1 MNFEVASG
9 VGARRR
15 KGDAEALRAVSLAG
29 LPGQDGETA
38 TLNVSIFGLGY
49 VGTVC
54 AGCLVSAGHTVVG
67 VDVNPIKVDAMNAG
81 VAPIVEPEL
90 PELFVEGHK
99 IKRLFATTS
108 AAEAI
113 QATSISLVCVGTPSQ
128 ANGNLDLGY
137 MKRVC
142 EEIGTA
148 LRHKASPHLVVLRST
163 MLPGTTEDLLIPIL
177 ESHSG
182 KRLGEGFDVC
192 YNPEFLRE
200 GSSVYDFYH
209 PPKIVIGAHRAE
221 SAAALLQLYA
231 GIEAPVIRTS
241 IRVAEMAK
249 YCDNAF
255 HALKVSFAN
264 EIGNLCKR
272 MSVDSHEVMD
282 VFCQDRKLN
291 LSAAYLKPGFAFGG
305 SCLPKDLRA
314 LAYQGKRL
322 DLESPVLNAIL
333 QSNAV
338 QVQLG
343 IQLIASVGKKR
354 IGFLG
359 MAFKPDTDDLRE
371 SPLVTVIETLLGKGY
386 HVRVYDRNV
395 STSRLM
401 GANRRFI
408 EEHIPHLSS
417 LLVDDITEVA
427 DEADVVVVG
436 YQSPEFAQA
445 IAGLRAD
452 QTVIDLARLAPKVTT
467 AAGYQG
473 ICW

>member
-1 MNFEVASG
+1 MSHLNHSHD
-9 VGARRR
+9 VGPETTTISQAFH
-15 KGDAEALRAVSLAG
+15 GDSVSK
-29 LPGQDGETA
+29 DTMD
-38 TLNVSIFGLGY
+38 VSIFGLGY

-54 AGCLVSAGHTVVG
+54 AGCLVSEGHTVVG
-67 VDVNPIKVDAMNAG
+67 VDVNPTKVDGMNAG
-81 VAPIVEPEL
+81 VASIVEPKL
-90 PELFVEGHK
+90 PDLFAAGHK
-99 IKRLFATTS
+99 ANRLSATTS
-108 AAEAI
+108 AADAI
-113 QATSISLVCVGTPSQ
+113 QATSVSFVCVGTPSQ
-128 ANGNLDLGY
+128 ANGNLDLTY

-148 LRHKASPHLVVLRST
+148 LRHKSTPHLVVLRST

-182 KRLGEGFDVC
+182 KQLGQGFDVC

-209 PPKIVIGAHRAE
+209 PPKIVVGEHRPGGGE
-221 SAAALLQLYA
+221 TLLQLYA
-231 GIEAPVIRTS
+231 AIDAPVIRTS

-272 MSVDSHEVMD
+272 MGVDSHEVMG

-314 LAYQGKRL
+314 LAYQAKRL
-322 DLESPVLNAIL
+322 DLDSPVLNAIL

-343 IQLIASVGKKR
+343 LQLITSLGKKR

-371 SPLVTVIETLLGKGY
+371 SPLVSVIESLLGKGY
-386 HVRVYDRNV
+386 HIRIYDRNV
-395 STSRLM
+395 STSRLI

-417 LLVDDITEVA
+417 LLVEDINDLA
-427 DEADVVVVG
+427 AGADVVVVG

-445 IAGLRAD
+445 IQSLRAD
-452 QTVIDLARLAPKVTT
+452 QAVVDLARLAPKVTT
-467 AAGYQG
+467 DARYEG